1 MTQAASMASYE
12 ATHFYAQLHELLSR
26 LSPPC
31 RKAALE
37 QLTTLERQGLEAWI
51 LSSKSYGRGCQ
62 ARCSG
67 IRPKKTSCRA
77 MPAMRMASS
86 GAGSSVV
93 TFSQRTLKGT
103 VSRWYY
109 AVVCLPGLHILS
121 RMRRDRALA
130 VDDSK
135 VLTWTKRRVREASE
149 KGHSFDEAVREAL
162 TLHSGSTGTRAQ
174 KRRPKAG
181 GTVLEPRKLQLR
193 FYAAVE
199 LGGGFSTMLR
209 APCCYNLEEAL
220 TARSRLQDALNLQGS
235 ALTRLSFSHCTEVL
249 ERLRCTHRALY
260 QEAVG
265 AAAASDRAFGRVQR
279 LVLQKRAKRGWDQLR
294 RLLRKRRAEAGVCAD
309 RSCVT
314 INVAIQGAGR
324 EALVKRGGIP
334 ALPASRSSVSNES
347 SD

>member
-12 ATHFYAQLHELLSR
+12 ATTHFYAQLHALLSR

-37 QLTTLERQGLEAWI
+37 QLTTLERQGLEAWM
-51 LSSKSYGRGCQ
+51 LSSKSYGCGQ
-62 ARCSG
+62 ARCSS

-77 MPAMRMASS
+77 MRAMRLASS
-86 GAGSSVV
+86 GTGSSVV

-103 VSRWYY
+103 TRWYY

-130 VDDSK
+130 LEDSK
-135 VLTWTKRRVREASE
+135 VLTSTKRSVSEASK

-162 TLHSGSTGTRAQ
+162 TRYDSGSTGAR

-181 GTVLEPRKLQLR
+181 GTALEPKKLQLR

-220 TARSRLQDALNLQGS
+220 TARSRLQEALNFQGS
-235 ALTRLSFSHCTEVL
+235 ALTSLSFNHCTEVL

-279 LVLQKRAKRGWDQLR
+279 LVLEKREKRGWDQLR
-294 RLLRKRRAEAGVCAD
+294 RLLRKRRTEAGACAD
-309 RSCVT
+309 SSCVT
-314 INVAIQGAGR
+314 INLAIQGR
-324 EALVKRGGIP
+324 DALVKRGRIP
-334 ALPASRSSVSNES
+334 ALPARRSSASNES

>member
-12 ATHFYAQLHELLSR
+12 APHFYVQLHELLSR

-37 QLTTLERQGLEAWI
+37 QLTISERQGLEAWM
-51 LSSKSYGRGCQ
+51 LSSKSYGRGQ
-62 ARCSG
+62 ARCNG
-67 IRPKKTSCRA
+67 IRPSKTSCRA
-77 MPAMRMASS
+77 SMRMASS

-103 VSRWYY
+103 TRWYY

-121 RMRRDRALA
+121 RMRRERALA

-135 VLTWTKRRVREASE
+135 VLTCTKRSVSEAA
-149 KGHSFDEAVREAL
+149 KRGHSFDEAVREAL
-162 TLHSGSTGTRAQ
+162 TLHSGSSGT
-174 KRRPKAG
+174 KRKRQPKAG
-181 GTVLEPRKLQLR
+181 GTALEPRKLQLR

-209 APCCYNLEEAL
+209 APCCYDLEEAL
-220 TARSRLQDALNLQGS
+220 SARSRLQDALNLQGS
-235 ALTRLSFSHCTEVL
+235 ALTSLSFSHCTEVL

-265 AAAASDRAFGRVQR
+265 AADASDRSFGRVQR
-279 LVLQKRAKRGWDQLR
+279 LVLQKREKRGWDQLR
-294 RLLRKRRAEAGVCAD
+294 RLLRKRRAEVGACAD
-309 RSCVT
+309 RSCVM
-314 INVAIQGAGR
+314 INVAIQGCD
-324 EALVKRGGIP
+324 ALVKRGAIP
-334 ALPASRSSVSNES
+334 ALPASRSSVSN
-347 SD
+347 